1 MTGSN
6 LTVTAAA
13 ALLGV
18 TPQRVRALIKA
29 GILEA
34 EKFGRDWQIDAESV
48 ERRKKAMEQKKR
60 EVKGMETIVT
70 VSVDYE
76 YPSEEFWQNV
86 QAHADSGH
94 KVAKLIAGTS
104 DSWEFP
110 AKVAKKVREYAETVQ
125 GWVEGEEPLIF
136 NDK

>member
-1 MTGSN
+1 MNSKTLTTAEAARELKVTGARIRQ
-6 LTVTAAA
+6 LAAA
-13 ALLGV
+13 GELKG
-18 TPQRVRALIKA
+18 
-29 GILEA
+29 
-34 EKFGRDWQIDAESV
+34 EKRGRDWMLDAASV
-48 ERRKKAMEQKKR
+48 EEKKR
-60 EVKGMETIVT
+60 EVKGMEAIVT

-110 AKVAKKVREYAETVQ
+110 AKVAKKVLEYAKTVQ

-136 NDK
+136 NEK

>member
-1 MTGSN
+1 MTRNISGS
-6 LTVTAAA
+6 LTTPEAARE
-13 ALLGV
+13 LGV
-18 TPQRVRALIKA
+18 TEQRIRQLAAA
-29 GILEA
+29 GELKG
-34 EKFGRDWQIDAESV
+34 EKRGRDWFIDAESV
-48 ERRKKAMEQKKR
+48 EEKKR
-60 EVKGMETIVT
+60 EVKGMEAIVT

-136 NDK
+136 NEK

>member
-1 MTGSN
+1 LNSKP
-6 LTVTAAA
+6 LTTAEAA
-13 ALLGV
+13 RELGV
-18 TPQRVRALIKA
+18 TGARIRQLAAA
-29 GILEA
+29 GELKG
-34 EKFGRDWQIDAESV
+34 EKRGRDWMLDAASV
-48 ERRKKAMEQKKR
+48 EEKKR
-60 EVKGMETIVT
+60 EVKGMEAIVT

-110 AKVAKKVREYAETVQ
+110 AKVAKKVLEYAKTVQ

-136 NDK
+136 NEK